1 MPVLAG
7 LIASLFGSTVSI
19 FALFLTKKAA
29 LATAAVV
36 TFSALTVAMAA
47 AMAALINSVLGT
59 TGLHASILQG
69 MAMFMPGNLTLC
81 VSAIIAAHATA
92 AVYRWNQFQLLV
104 TATI

>member
-7 LIASLFGSTVSI
+7 LIASLFGSAVAI
-19 FALFLTKKAA
+19 FALFLGKKVA
-29 LATAAVV
+29 LASAAIV

-47 AMAALINSVLGT
+47 AMALLINSVLSAAS
-59 TGLHASILQG
+59 LHSAVIQG
-69 MAMFMPGNLTLC
+69 MAIFMPANLPLC

>member
-1 MPVLAG
+1 MPIFAG
-7 LIASLFGSTVSI
+7 LLASLFGSTVSL

-36 TFSALTVAMAA
+36 TFSAMTVAMAA
-47 AMAALINSVLGT
+47 AMAALISTVLGT
-59 TGLHASILQG
+59 TGIHAAILQG
-69 MAMFMPGNLTLC
+69 MAMFMPSNLPLC
-81 VSAIIAAHATA
+81 VSAVIAAHATA